1 MKKQMKILIL
11 TVFLVISLAV
21 ILYPLISNTLAE
33 KNASLIETQYT
44 EKIETLYPTELEEA
58 RERAQRYNS
67 ALLAAAETPF
77 TKDALSKAAE
87 SYDELLN
94 IQGDGLMGYV
104 EIPVISVKLPI
115 YHGTE
120 ESTLD
125 RGVGHLLGS
134 SLPVGGTD
142 THCVLTGHSGLAGRK
157 MFSDLNLLKEGDV
170 FFLHILD
177 RTLAYKVAEIST
189 VLPEDAEK
197 LLVEP
202 GCDLCTLVTCTPFAV
217 NTHRL
222 LVCGERIEYE
232 EAEAVIEDAAFIP
245 LEESTWE
252 DAYRRGLVYGLLA
265 VCGIGAGAAVCRY
278 FLSGSQ
284 NVFHRETH
292 FRLPKPAL
300 PKRKRGKH
308 EAG

>member
-1 MKKQMKILIL
+1 MKKRMKILIL
-11 TVFLVISLAV
+11 TAFLAVSLAV

-58 RERAQRYNS
+58 CERAQRYNS
-67 ALLAAAETPF
+67 TLLTVTETPF

-134 SLPVGGTD
+134 SLPVGGVD

-202 GCDLCTLVTCTPFAV
+202 GRDLCTLVTCTPFAV

-252 DAYRRGLVYGLLA
+252 DAYLRGLAYGLLA
-265 VCGIGAGAAVCRY
+265 VGGIGAGVCVLG
-278 FLSGSQ
+278 F
-284 NVFHRETH
+284 
-292 FRLPKPAL
+292 KPCEWTGCKAAL

-308 EAG
+308 EAR